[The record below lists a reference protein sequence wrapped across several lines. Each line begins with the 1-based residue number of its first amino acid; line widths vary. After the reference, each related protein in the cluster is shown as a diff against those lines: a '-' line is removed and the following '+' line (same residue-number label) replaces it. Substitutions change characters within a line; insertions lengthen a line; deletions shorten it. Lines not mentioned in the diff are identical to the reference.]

1 MRSFV
6 LIFLAAALCD
16 AQTITTYAGGGGEGP
31 ADGGPAT
38 KAQMVEPVALAF
50 DALGN
55 LYIADQQDQRVR
67 KVDTK
72 GTITTFAGT
81 GTRGFSGDNGP
92 ASSATLNSPY
102 GVAVDAAG
110 NVYIADRLNH
120 RVRKVDTKGIITTVA
135 GTGTANFSG
144 DNGPATAATLN
155 SPNAIAVDSA
165 GNIYISDANNR
176 RVRKITVATGIIT
189 SIAGS
194 GLPNFTGDGGPA
206 TSAGLSILAG
216 LAFDS
221 AGNLYVSD
229 GNNRVR
235 KINTSGIISTVAG
248 GGGALGDGGPATSA
262 QLSTPTGLAFDAA
275 DNLYIGDT
283 FNNRVR
289 KVTPAGIISTFAGG
303 GIAPSQFGD
312 GGPATSA
319 NVALPNGIAI
329 DALGNIYIADDNHNR
344 VRKVASAVGPTL
356 TLVAN
361 AFGEAPL
368 IAPNTWVEL
377 KGTALSA
384 TSRIWQGSDFVN
396 NKMPTQLDGISVTVN
411 GKNAF
416 VYYISSTQIN
426 ILTPPDALSGTV
438 SVQINNTAGSASMN
452 VAAQAL
458 SPSFFVF
465 DGVHLTGT
473 HLSGGLLGPATLY
486 PGASTP
492 AAPNETI
499 IVYANGLGPT
509 SVPVVSGSIAQGGT
523 LGQLPT
529 VKIGGIPASVSFAG
543 LISPGLFQL
552 NVTVPA
558 SAPDGDLSVTGNYN
572 GQDFQSGVILA
583 VHH

>member
-1 MRSFV
+1 
-6 LIFLAAALCD
+6 
-16 AQTITTYAGGGGEGP
+16 
-31 ADGGPAT
+31 
-38 KAQMVEPVALAF
+38 MVEPVALAF